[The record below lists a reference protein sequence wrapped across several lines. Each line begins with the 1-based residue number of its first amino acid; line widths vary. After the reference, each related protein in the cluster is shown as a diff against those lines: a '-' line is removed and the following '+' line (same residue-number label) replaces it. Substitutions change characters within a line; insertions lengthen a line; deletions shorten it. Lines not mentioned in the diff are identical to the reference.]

1 MIISKELMLEIQHL
15 RINWFSIK
23 LLYLKALI
31 SIFSLI
37 GRLENK
43 FPYLG

>member
-1 MIISKELMLEIQHL
+1 MIISKKLMLGMQHL
-15 RINWFSIK
+15 RIGWFSFR

-31 SIFSLI
+31 NIFSLI

-43 FPYLG
+43 FPY

>member
-1 MIISKELMLEIQHL
+1 MIISRELMLEKQHL
-15 RINWFSIK
+15 RIKWFSLS

-37 GRLENK
+37 GRLKNR
-43 FPYLG
+43 FHD

>member
-1 MIISKELMLEIQHL
+1 MVFSKELMLGIQHL
-15 RINWFSIK
+15 RINWFSFR

-31 SIFSLI
+31 NIFSLI

-43 FPYLG
+43 FLD